1 MAALLG
7 VTPNQGPRIAVHFD
21 AAEARAAA
29 CTPRFE
35 FVELCLTS
43 VTRTHAQ
50 HRRVVSYP
58 PRARR
63 ECMALAFASPLPEGQ
78 TVLGLGL

>member
-29 CTPRFE
+29 HLDSSSC
-35 FVELCLTS
+35 VSTS

-63 ECMALAFASPLPEGQ
+63 ECMALAFQLPPLPD
-78 TVLGLGL
+78 TYILNFNAY